1 MRYEK
6 EMIPIL
12 ANYLNS
18 NMGYSI
24 IANELDSGYGIADIV
39 ATVGAEDYKYYPFNK
54 LTDVFLLNSI
64 PFNEVVPFGDILQI
78 SSYSAKHLKYVVL
91 KGFVDGGFLV
101 AEKRGYRRVKRL
113 TIKKNP
119 IIAIEAKLKKW
130 KEAFLQATRY
140 KKYADFC
147 YVALPEKTF
156 KNIDLKLFRE
166 NNIGVLA
173 VSASQSVYQALGTRK
188 NKDKH
193 DLYAI
198 YVNGILFKNKQA
210 DVSDV
215 QPQ

>member
-39 ATVGAEDYKYYPFNK
+39 ATIGAEDYKYYPFNK
-54 LTDVFLLNSI
+54 LTDVFLLDSI
-64 PFNEVVPFGDILQI
+64 PFNELVTLEDICKI

-130 KEAFLQATRY
+130 KDAFLQATRY

-156 KNIDLKLFRE
+156 KNVDLKLFRE

-193 DLYAI
+193 NLYAI
-198 YVNGILFKNKQA
+198 YVNGILFKNKQINI
-210 DVSDV
+210 SDV